1 VSLFRKRINGTYLL
15 DKREFN
21 SRLKKMLGFSPGNL
35 DLYEIAFIHRSATFT
50 LPSGKK
56 VNNERLEYLGDAV
69 LDAILSDYL
78 FEKFPDANE
87 GFLTK
92 IRSRIVNRDVLNE
105 LSVSMGI
112 NKILISKIN
121 SSHLTKNLYGD
132 AFEALI
138 GAVFLDKGFKKTKK
152 VFIKNVL
159 NKYLDLDLI
168 VKTDTDY
175 KSLVFEWVQKHKSNL
190 IFTYN
195 EEYDFNLK
203 KSVFSTVLFID
214 KKEFGEGHGSS
225 KKEAEQEAA
234 CLAWISCLAM
244 LLSSSLESN
253 RQTMS
258 PFSTRLSREPRVF
271 LASKAPIS
279 CMADLSKLDCKL
291 A

>member
-1 VSLFRKRINGTYLL
+1 VSLFRKRINGTYLP
-15 DKREFN
+15 DKREFR
-21 SRLKKMLGFSPGNL
+21 SRLKKILGFKPGNL
-35 DLYEIAFIHRSATFT
+35 ELYEIAFIHRSATFV
-50 LPSGKK
+50 LANGKK

-78 FEKFPDANE
+78 FEKFPEANE

-92 IRSRIVNRDVLNE
+92 IRSRIVNRDVLNH
-105 LSVSMGI
+105 LALSMGF
-112 NKILISKIN
+112 NKILISRIN

-138 GAVFLDKGFKKTKK
+138 GSVFLDKGFKKTKN

-175 KSLVFEWVQKHKSNL
+175 KSLVFEWVQKNKSNL
-190 IFTYN
+190 IFTYS

-203 KSVFSTVLFID
+203 KSVFSTILSID
-214 KKEFGEGHGSS
+214 KEEFGVGHGSS

-234 CLAWISCLAM
+234 NQAW
-244 LLSSSLESN
+244 
-253 RQTMS
+253 
-258 PFSTRLSREPRVF
+258 
-271 LASKAPIS
+271 K
-279 CMADLSKLDCKL
+279 KLKDNYSG
-291 A
+291 

>member
-21 SRLKKMLGFSPGNL
+21 SRLKKILGFSPGNL

-168 VKTDTDY
+168 VKTDPDY

-234 CLAWISCLAM
+234 CLAW
-244 LLSSSLESN
+244 
-253 RQTMS
+253 
-258 PFSTRLSREPRVF
+258 
-271 LASKAPIS
+271 K
-279 CMADLSKLDCKL
+279 KLKDNFYN
-291 A
+291 

>member
-1 VSLFRKRINGTYLL
+1 MSLFRKRINGTYLP
-15 DKREFN
+15 DKREFR
-21 SRLKKMLGFSPGNL
+21 SRLKKILGFKPGNL
-35 DLYEIAFIHRSATFT
+35 ELYEIAFIHRSATFI
-50 LPSGKK
+50 LPDGKK

-78 FEKFPDANE
+78 FEKFPEANE

-92 IRSRIVNRDVLNE
+92 IRSRIVNREVLNQ
-105 LSVSMGI
+105 LALSMGF

-138 GAVFLDKGFKKTKK
+138 GSVFLDKGFKKTKS

-159 NKYLDLDLI
+159 NKYLDLNQI

-175 KSLVFEWVQKHKSNL
+175 KSLVFEWVQKNKSNL

-203 KSVFSTVLFID
+203 KSVFSTILSID
-214 KKEFGEGHGSS
+214 KQEFGVGHGSS

-234 CLAWISCLAM
+234 SQAWK
-244 LLSSSLESN
+244 
-253 RQTMS
+253 
-258 PFSTRLSREPRVF
+258 RL
-271 LASKAPIS
+271 K
-279 CMADLSKLDCKL
+279 DNYNG
-291 A
+291 